1 MPTFNIK
8 TKLNQVVTREISL
21 VVDAV
26 DDEEATAKVREALNT
41 YPDPIEVQGI
51 SRIATRKMH
60 FWIPRDI
67 EFIEIREEKPIA

>member
-8 TKLNQVVTREISL
+8 TKINQVVTREIAL
-21 VVDAV
+21 VVNAL
-26 DDEEATAKVREALNT
+26 DEEEALLKTREALQV
-41 YPDPIEVQGI
+41 YPEPIEVQGI

-67 EFIEIREEKPIA
+67 EIVEVNEEKLIA